1 MGNLRRRSQSRSGK
15 ICLKSRKAGRQNCCS
30 KKTRVKTNTPSSIN
44 TTSRRWK
51 ATWIT
56 EAKLIIFHIR
66 ISKISLLSRQCL
78 VVFLALVVTVIPV
91 NFAMQLI
98 YHIIHLEPDQLL
110 PLLVGPIVLLDPHF
124 LLIKL
129 IALLLF

>member
-1 MGNLRRRSQSRSGK
+1 M
-15 ICLKSRKAGRQNCCS
+15 
-30 KKTRVKTNTPSSIN
+30 
-44 TTSRRWK
+44 
-51 ATWIT
+51 
-56 EAKLIIFHIR
+56 
-66 ISKISLLSRQCL
+66 
-78 VVFLALVVTVIPV
+78 VFLALVVTVIPV